1 MNMANL
7 ATVDDFAPLEEIQS
21 AYGQVSAQEWETR
34 VNLAACYRLVDL
46 YDMSDMSRTH
56 ISAKVPGEEA
66 CLLNPVGVLF
76 NEITA
81 SSLIKVDIDGN
92 LLSES
97 PFKIN
102 PAGYTI
108 HSAVHSGRED
118 VMCVLHTHSVAGMA
132 ISALECGYLPI
143 TQHAMRFHNR
153 IAYHDYEGL
162 AFNLDERARLIADL
176 GSHSAM
182 VLRNHGLLSA
192 GRTIDEAF
200 SLIYY
205 LEKCA
210 RSQLQA
216 MATGAKL
223 IIPSDEVCEHA
234 AKQFEQNINLSIRDW
249 PGHLRRLDALDPGF
263 RQ

>member
-1 MNMANL
+1 MADV
-7 ATVDDFAPLEEIQS
+7 ATVHDFAPLEEIPS
-21 AYGQVSAQEWETR
+21 IRSQVSAEEWETR

-56 ISAKVPGEEA
+56 ISAKVPDEEA
-66 CLLNPVGVLF
+66 FLLNPVGVLF

-92 LLSES
+92 ALSES
-97 PFKIN
+97 PYTIN

-108 HSAVHSGRED
+108 HSAVHAGRED

-143 TQHAMRFHNR
+143 TQHAMRFYNR

-162 AFNLDERARLIADL
+162 AFNLDERERLINDL
-176 GSHSAM
+176 GPHSVM

-200 SLIYY
+200 SLIFY

-216 MATGAKL
+216 MASGAKL
-223 IIPSDEVCEHA
+223 IIPPPEVCEHA
-234 AKQFEQNINLSIRDW
+234 AEQFEKNVNLSIRDW

-263 RQ
+263 RE

>member
-1 MNMANL
+1 M
-7 ATVDDFAPLEEIQS
+7 ATVQTVHDFAPLEDIPS
-21 AYGQVSAQEWETR
+21 MRSKVSAAEWEAR

-46 YDMSDMSRTH
+46 FDMSDLSRTH

-66 CLLNPVGVLF
+66 FLLNPVGVLF

-92 LLSES
+92 MLSES

-108 HSAVHSGRED
+108 HSAVHSGRAD
-118 VMCVLHTHSVAGMA
+118 AMCVIHTHSVAGMA
-132 ISALECGYLPI
+132 ISALDCGYLPI
-143 TQHAMRFHNR
+143 NQHAMRFYNR

-162 AFNLDERARLIADL
+162 AFDLSERERLLRDL
-176 GSHSAM
+176 GNHSVM
-182 VLRNHGLLSA
+182 VLRNHGLLAA

-210 RSQLQA
+210 RAQLQA
-216 MATGAKL
+216 MASGAKL
-223 IIPSDEVCEHA
+223 VMPSPEVCEHA
-234 AKQFEQNINLSIRDW
+234 ARQFEQNINLSIRDW

-263 RQ
+263 RN

>member
-1 MNMANL
+1 MTNV
-7 ATVDDFAPLEEIQS
+7 ATVHDFAPLEAIPS
-21 AYGQVSAQEWETR
+21 MRDQVSAEEWETR

-56 ISAKVPGEEA
+56 ISAKVPGEEVF
-66 CLLNPVGVLF
+66 LLNPVGVLF

-92 LLSES
+92 MLSES

-108 HSAVHSGRED
+108 HSAVHGGRPD

-143 TQHAMRFHNR
+143 TQHAMRFYNR

-162 AFNLDERARLIADL
+162 AFDLNERERLINDL
-176 GSHSAM
+176 GTHSVM

-200 SLIYY
+200 SLIFY

-223 IIPSDEVCEHA
+223 VMPPPEVCEHA
-234 AKQFEQNINLSIRDW
+234 AQQFEQNINLSIRDW

-263 RQ
+263 RE

>member
-1 MNMANL
+1 MANL
-7 ATVDDFAPLEEIQS
+7 ATVDDFAPLEEIPS
-21 AYGQVSAQEWETR
+21 AYGQVSAEEWETR

-66 CLLNPVGVLF
+66 FLLNPVGVMF

-108 HSAVHSGRED
+108 HSAVHSGRAD
-118 VMCVLHTHSVAGMA
+118 AKCVLHTHSVAGMA

-143 TQHAMRFHNR
+143 TQHAMRFYNR

-162 AFNLDERARLIADL
+162 AFNLDERARLLADL
-176 GSHSAM
+176 GSHNVM

-200 SLIYY
+200 SLIFY

-223 IIPSDEVCEHA
+223 TIPSDEVCEYA

-249 PGHLRRLDALDPGF
+249 PGHLRRLDTLDPGF
-263 RQ
+263 RE

>member
-1 MNMANL
+1 MASL
-7 ATVDDFAPLEEIQS
+7 QTVDDFAPLEEIQS
-21 AYGQVSAQEWETR
+21 VRTSVSAAEWETR

-46 YDMSDMSRTH
+46 YDMSDMTRTH
-56 ISAKVPGEEA
+56 ISAKVPDEEA
-66 CLLNPVGVLF
+66 FLLNPFGLMF
-76 NEITA
+76 NEVTA

-92 LLSES
+92 VLSES
-97 PFKIN
+97 LYKIN

-118 VMCVLHTHSVAGMA
+118 VKCVLHTHSIAGMA
-132 ISALECGYLPI
+132 LSALDCGLLSI
-143 TQHAMRFHNR
+143 SQHAMRFHNR

-162 AFNLDERARLIADL
+162 AFDLTERERLIRDI
-176 GSHSAM
+176 GTHSVM

-200 SLIYY
+200 SLVYY

-216 MATGAKL
+216 MASGAKL
-223 IIPSDEVCEHA
+223 IIPAEDVCEHA
-234 AKQFEQNINLSIRDW
+234 AQQFEKNVNLSIRDW
-249 PGHLRRLDALDPGF
+249 PGHLRRLDEIDPGF

>member
-1 MNMANL
+1 MA
-7 ATVDDFAPLEEIQS
+7 AVQTVHDFAPLEDIPS
-21 AYGQVSAQEWETR
+21 MRGKVSAAEWDAR

-46 YDMSDMSRTH
+46 FDMSDLSRTH

-66 CLLNPVGVLF
+66 FLLNPVGVLF

-92 LLSES
+92 MLSES
-97 PFKIN
+97 PYKIN

-108 HSAVHSGRED
+108 HSAVHSGRAD
-118 VMCVLHTHSVAGMA
+118 AMCVIHTHSVAGMA

-143 TQHAMRFHNR
+143 NQHAMRFYNR

-162 AFNLDERARLIADL
+162 AFDLSERDRLLRDL
-176 GSHSAM
+176 GNHSVM
-182 VLRNHGLLSA
+182 VLRNHGLLAA

-210 RSQLQA
+210 RAQLQA

-223 IIPSDEVCEHA
+223 VMPSPEVCEHA
-234 AKQFEQNINLSIRDW
+234 ARQFEENINLSIRDW
-249 PGHLRRLDALDPGF
+249 PGHLRRLDAIDPGF
-263 RQ
+263 RH

>member
-1 MNMANL
+1 MANL
-7 ATVDDFAPLEEIQS
+7 ATVDDFAPLDAIPS
-21 AYGQVSAQEWETR
+21 AYGRVSPEEWETR

-66 CLLNPVGVLF
+66 FLLNPFGLMF
-76 NEITA
+76 SEITA
-81 SSLIKVDIDGN
+81 SCLIKVDIDGN
-92 LLSES
+92 ALSES
-97 PFKIN
+97 PYKIN

-108 HSAVHSGRED
+108 HSAVHSARED
-118 VMCVLHTHSVAGMA
+118 VHCVLHTHSVAGMA
-132 ISALECGYLPI
+132 ISALDCGLLSI
-143 TQHAMRFHNR
+143 SQHSMRFHNR

-162 AFNLDERARLIADL
+162 AFDLTERDRLIRDL
-176 GSHSAM
+176 GSHSVM
-182 VLRNHGLLSA
+182 ILRNHGLLSG

-234 AKQFEQNINLSIRDW
+234 AKQFEKNINLSIRDW
-249 PGHLRRLDALDPGF
+249 PGHLRRLDAIDPGF
-263 RQ
+263 RE

>member
-1 MNMANL
+1 MAYL
-7 ATVDDFAPLEEIQS
+7 QTVDDFAPLDEIRS
-21 AYGQVSAQEWETR
+21 VRTDVSAAEWETR

-46 YDMSDMSRTH
+46 YDMSDMTRTH
-56 ISAKVPGEEA
+56 ISAKVPDEEA
-66 CLLNPVGVLF
+66 FLLNPFGLMF
-76 NEITA
+76 NEVTA

-92 LLSES
+92 VLSES
-97 PFKIN
+97 PYKIN

-118 VMCVLHTHSVAGMA
+118 VKCVLHTHSIAGMA
-132 ISALECGYLPI
+132 ISALDCGLLSI
-143 TQHAMRFHNR
+143 SQHSMRFHNR

-162 AFNLDERARLIADL
+162 AFDLTERERLIRDI
-176 GSHSAM
+176 GSHSVM
-182 VLRNHGLLSA
+182 ILRNHGLLSA

-205 LEKCA
+205 LDKCA

-216 MATGAKL
+216 MASGAKL

-234 AKQFEQNINLSIRDW
+234 AQQFEKNVNLSIRDW
-249 PGHLRRLDALDPGF
+249 PGHLRRLDGLDPGF
-263 RQ
+263 RE

>member
-1 MNMANL
+1 MAYL
-7 ATVDDFAPLEEIQS
+7 QTVDDFAPLDEIQS
-21 AYGQVSAQEWETR
+21 VRTDVSAAEWETR

-46 YDMSDMSRTH
+46 YDMSDMTRTH
-56 ISAKVPGEEA
+56 ISAKVPDEEA
-66 CLLNPVGVLF
+66 FLLNPFGLMF
-76 NEITA
+76 NEVTA

-92 LLSES
+92 VLSES
-97 PFKIN
+97 PYKIN

-118 VMCVLHTHSVAGMA
+118 VKCVLHTHSIAGMA
-132 ISALECGYLPI
+132 ISALDCGLLSI
-143 TQHAMRFHNR
+143 SQHSMRFHNR

-162 AFNLDERARLIADL
+162 AFDLTERERLIRDI
-176 GSHSAM
+176 GSHSVM
-182 VLRNHGLLSA
+182 ILRNHGLLSA

-205 LEKCA
+205 LDKCA

-216 MATGAKL
+216 MASGAKL

-234 AKQFEQNINLSIRDW
+234 AQQFEKNVNLSIRDW
-249 PGHLRRLDALDPGF
+249 PGHLRRLDGLDPGF
-263 RQ
+263 RE

>member
-1 MNMANL
+1 MASL
-7 ATVDDFAPLEEIQS
+7 QTVDDFAPLNEIQS
-21 AYGQVSAQEWETR
+21 LRTSVSAAEWETR

-46 YDMSDMSRTH
+46 YDMSDMTRTH

-66 CLLNPVGVLF
+66 FLLNPFGLMF

-92 LLSES
+92 PLSES
-97 PFKIN
+97 LYKIN

-118 VMCVLHTHSVAGMA
+118 AKCVLHTHSIAGMA
-132 ISALECGYLPI
+132 ISALECGLLSI
-143 TQHAMRFHNR
+143 SQHAMRFHNR
-153 IAYHDYEGL
+153 LAYHDYEGL
-162 AFNLDERARLIADL
+162 AFDLTERDRLLRDL
-176 GSHSAM
+176 GAHSVM
-182 VLRNHGLLSA
+182 ILRNHGLLAA

-216 MATGAKL
+216 MASGAKL
-223 IIPSDEVCEHA
+223 VIPSDEVCEHA
-234 AKQFEQNINLSIRDW
+234 AKQFEKNVNLAIRDW
-249 PGHLRRLDALDPGF
+249 PGHLRRLDAMDPGY
-263 RQ
+263 RD

>member
-1 MNMANL
+1 MASL
-7 ATVDDFAPLEEIQS
+7 ATVDDFAPLEEISS
-21 AYGQVSAQEWETR
+21 AQGRVSAQEWETR

-46 YDMSDMSRTH
+46 YDMSDISRTH

-66 CLLNPVGVLF
+66 FLLNPVGVLF

-92 LLSES
+92 MLSES
-97 PFKIN
+97 PFRIN

-108 HSAVHSGRED
+108 HSAVHSGRAD
-118 VMCVLHTHSVAGMA
+118 AMCVIHTHSVAGMA

-143 TQHAMRFHNR
+143 TQHAMRFYNR
-153 IAYHDYEGL
+153 LAYHDYEGL
-162 AFNLDERARLIADL
+162 AFNLDERDRLLGDL
-176 GSHSAM
+176 GGHNVM

-223 IIPSDEVCEHA
+223 VMPSPEVCEHA
-234 AKQFEQNINLSIRDW
+234 AQQFEQNINLSIRDW

>member
-1 MNMANL
+1 M
-7 ATVDDFAPLEEIQS
+7 ATVATVHDFAPLDAIPS
-21 AYGQVSAQEWETR
+21 AYGRVSAEEWETR

-56 ISAKVPGEEA
+56 ISAKVPDEEA
-66 CLLNPVGVLF
+66 FLLNPVGVLF

-92 LLSES
+92 ALSES

-108 HSAVHSGRED
+108 HSAVHGGRPD

-143 TQHAMRFHNR
+143 TQHSMRFYNR
-153 IAYHDYEGL
+153 LAYHDYEGL
-162 AFNLDERARLIADL
+162 AFDLDDRARLIGDL
-176 GSHSAM
+176 GSHNAM

-200 SLIYY
+200 SLMFY

-216 MATGAKL
+216 MASGAKL
-223 IIPSDEVCEHA
+223 VIPSPEVCEHA
-234 AKQFEQNINLSIRDW
+234 AQQFEKNVNLSIRDW
-249 PGHLRRLDALDPGF
+249 PGHLRRLDALDASF
-263 RQ
+263 RE

>member
-1 MNMANL
+1 MANV
-7 ATVDDFAPLEEIQS
+7 ATVHDFAPLDEIPS
-21 AYGQVSAQEWETR
+21 ARGQVSAEEWETR

-46 YDMSDMSRTH
+46 YEMSDMTRTH

-66 CLLNPVGVLF
+66 FLLNPFGLMF
-76 NEITA
+76 NEVTA
-81 SSLIKVDIDGN
+81 SSLTKVDIDGN
-92 LLSES
+92 ALSES
-97 PFKIN
+97 PYKIN

-118 VMCVLHTHSVAGMA
+118 VMCVLHTHSIAGMA
-132 ISALECGYLPI
+132 ISALECGLMPI
-143 TQHAMRFHNR
+143 SQHAMRFYNR
-153 IAYHDYEGL
+153 VAYHDYEGL
-162 AFNLDERARLIADL
+162 AFDLDERARLIGDL
-176 GSHSAM
+176 GQHNVM

-200 SLIYY
+200 SLIFY

-216 MATGAKL
+216 MATGEKIL
-223 IIPSDEVCEHA
+223 IPPAEVCEHA
-234 AKQFEQNINLSIRDW
+234 ARQFEKNVNLSIRDW

-263 RQ
+263 RE

>member
-1 MNMANL
+1 MAYL
-7 ATVDDFAPLEEIQS
+7 QTVDDFAPLDEIQS
-21 AYGQVSAQEWETR
+21 VRTDVSAAEWETR

-46 YDMSDMSRTH
+46 YDMSDMTRTH
-56 ISAKVPGEEA
+56 ISAKVPDEEA
-66 CLLNPVGVLF
+66 FLLNPFGLMF
-76 NEITA
+76 NEVTA

-92 LLSES
+92 VLSES
-97 PFKIN
+97 PYKIN

-118 VMCVLHTHSVAGMA
+118 VKCVLHTHSIAGMA
-132 ISALECGYLPI
+132 ISALDCGLLSI
-143 TQHAMRFHNR
+143 SQHSMRFHNR

-162 AFNLDERARLIADL
+162 AFDLTERERLIRDI
-176 GSHSAM
+176 GSHSVM
-182 VLRNHGLLSA
+182 ILRNHGLLSV

-205 LEKCA
+205 LDKCA

-216 MATGAKL
+216 MASGAKL

-234 AKQFEQNINLSIRDW
+234 AQQFEKNVNLSIRDW
-249 PGHLRRLDALDPGF
+249 PGHLRRLDGLDPGF
-263 RQ
+263 RE

>member
-1 MNMANL
+1 MAYL
-7 ATVDDFAPLEEIQS
+7 QTVDDFAPLDEIQS
-21 AYGQVSAQEWETR
+21 VRTDVSAAEWETR
-34 VNLAACYRLVDL
+34 VNLAACYRLVNL
-46 YDMSDMSRTH
+46 YDMSDMTRTH
-56 ISAKVPGEEA
+56 ISAKVPDEEA
-66 CLLNPVGVLF
+66 FLLNPFSLMF
-76 NEITA
+76 NEVTA

-92 LLSES
+92 VLSES
-97 PFKIN
+97 PYKIN

-118 VMCVLHTHSVAGMA
+118 VKCVLHTHSIAGMA
-132 ISALECGYLPI
+132 ISALDCGLLSI
-143 TQHAMRFHNR
+143 SQHSMRFHNR
-153 IAYHDYEGL
+153 IAHHHYEGL
-162 AFNLDERARLIADL
+162 AFDLTERERLIRDI
-176 GSHSAM
+176 GSHSVM
-182 VLRNHGLLSA
+182 ILRNHGLLSA

-216 MATGAKL
+216 MASGAKL

-234 AKQFEQNINLSIRDW
+234 AQQFEKNVNLSIRDW

-263 RQ
+263 RE

>member
-1 MNMANL
+1 MA
-7 ATVDDFAPLEEIQS
+7 AVQTVHDFAPLEDIPS
-21 AYGQVSAQEWETR
+21 MRDKVSAAEWDAR

-46 YDMSDMSRTH
+46 FDMSDLSRTH

-66 CLLNPVGVLF
+66 FLLNPVGVLF
-76 NEITA
+76 NEIIA

-92 LLSES
+92 MLSES
-97 PFKIN
+97 PYKIN

-108 HSAVHSGRED
+108 HSAVHSGRAD
-118 VMCVLHTHSVAGMA
+118 AMCVIHTHSVAGMA

-143 TQHAMRFHNR
+143 NQHAMRFYNR

-162 AFNLDERARLIADL
+162 AFDLSERDRLLRDL
-176 GSHSAM
+176 GNHSVM
-182 VLRNHGLLSA
+182 VLRNHGLLAA

-210 RSQLQA
+210 RAQLQA

-223 IIPSDEVCEHA
+223 VMPSPEVCEHA
-234 AKQFEQNINLSIRDW
+234 ARQFEENINLSIRDW
-249 PGHLRRLDALDPGF
+249 PGHLRRLDAIGPGF
-263 RQ
+263 RH

>member
-1 MNMANL
+1 MA
-7 ATVDDFAPLEEIQS
+7 AVQTVHDFAPLEDIPS
-21 AYGQVSAQEWETR
+21 MRSKVSAKEWEAR

-46 YDMSDMSRTH
+46 FDMSDLSRTH

-66 CLLNPVGVLF
+66 FLLNPVGVLF

-92 LLSES
+92 MLSES
-97 PFKIN
+97 PYKIN

-108 HSAVHSGRED
+108 HSAVHSGRAD
-118 VMCVLHTHSVAGMA
+118 AMCVIHTHSVAGMA

-143 TQHAMRFHNR
+143 NQHAMRFYNR

-162 AFNLDERARLIADL
+162 AFDLSERDRLLRDL
-176 GSHSAM
+176 GNHSVM
-182 VLRNHGLLSA
+182 VLRNHGLLAA

-210 RSQLQA
+210 RAQLQA
-216 MATGAKL
+216 MASGAKL
-223 IIPSDEVCEHA
+223 VMPSPEVCEHA
-234 AKQFEQNINLSIRDW
+234 ARQFEENINLSIRDW
-249 PGHLRRLDALDPGF
+249 PGHLRRLDAIDPGF
-263 RQ
+263 RD